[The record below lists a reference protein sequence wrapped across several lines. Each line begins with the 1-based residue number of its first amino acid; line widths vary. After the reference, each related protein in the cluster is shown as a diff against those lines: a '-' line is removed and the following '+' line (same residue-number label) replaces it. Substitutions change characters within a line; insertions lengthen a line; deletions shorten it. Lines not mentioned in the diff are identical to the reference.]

1 MNVKMMGLSLL
12 VGATVVGC
20 REKDAEGE
28 SAAAAG
34 ESANVMVVSV
44 NGVKLMK
51 GALDADVDALV
62 KAQGGA
68 IAPQQMEYARQ
79 MFANQ
84 LVQKFIAENTLLSRA
99 KAGGYAVTDDER
111 KARTAELEK
120 ALARA
125 KGMPKTADA
134 YFKTHPLGEKR
145 AKEDFE
151 NGILIDAMMKAEQ
164 AKAPKPDF
172 TAEAKKVIDG
182 IVSNNAV
189 AKTSEADVLK
199 RISALKAQLDKVPAA
214 EVEKKFA
221 ELAKANSDC
230 PSSSKGGDLGQFT
243 HGQMVPE
250 FDKAAFSLPVGK
262 VSDPVKTQFGYH
274 LILTTKKVPAVEAKG
289 DTPAAPEKVQASHI
303 LLKTASVQKV
313 PTVADEVKR
322 LEMRRDRMFAQ
333 DFIQK
338 LISEADIQASEE
350 YKQFLPPKAAPKAA
364 KPTDKTPVE
373 KPAAK

>member
-1 MNVKMMGLSLL
+1 
-12 VGATVVGC
+12 
-20 REKDAEGE
+20 
-28 SAAAAG
+28 
-34 ESANVMVVSV
+34 
-44 NGVKLMK
+44 
-51 GALDADVDALV
+51 
-62 KAQGGA
+62 
-68 IAPQQMEYARQ
+68 
-79 MFANQ
+79 
-84 LVQKFIAENTLLSRA
+84 
-99 KAGGYAVTDDER
+99 
-111 KARTAELEK
+111 
-120 ALARA
+120 
-125 KGMPKTADA
+125 
-134 YFKTHPLGEKR
+134 
-145 AKEDFE
+145 
-151 NGILIDAMMKAEQ
+151 MMKAEQ

-172 TAEAKKVIDG
+172 TDEAKKVVDG

-199 RISALKAQLDKVPAA
+199 RISAFKEQLDKVPPA

-262 VSDPVKTQFGYH
+262 VSDPEKTQFGYH
-274 LILTTKKVPAVEAKG
+274 LILATKKIPAVEAKG
-289 DTPAAPEKVQASHI
+289 DKPAEPEKVQASHI
-303 LLKTASVQKV
+303 LLKTASVKKV

-338 LISEADIQASEE
+338 IIAAADIQASEE
-350 YKQFLPPKAAPKAA
+350 YKQFLPPTAAPKAQEAEPQAKAAEKPEEKAAADKTPVQSAA
-364 KPTDKTPVE
+364 KPAAKAPVE